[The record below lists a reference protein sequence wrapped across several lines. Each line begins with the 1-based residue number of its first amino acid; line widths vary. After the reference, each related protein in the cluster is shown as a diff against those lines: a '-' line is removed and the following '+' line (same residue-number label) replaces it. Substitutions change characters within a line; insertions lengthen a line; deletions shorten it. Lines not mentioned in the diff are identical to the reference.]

1 MSEPES
7 NRFADPAFWV
17 VVILCGLLLYLFV
30 YPPVIMLL
38 NIALDI
44 LSIDFIGAT
53 IDFSVIP
60 LEWLVDNLPV
70 YQTYLDFV
78 AERLYP

>member
-7 NRFADPAFWV
+7 NRFADPALWV
-17 VVILCGLLLYLFV
+17 VVILCGLVLYLFV

-78 AERLYP
+78 AERLYR